1 MAWQKG
7 SGKGAWYGSR
17 PPPTVPEDFQV
28 DPDAKFTGTVVNYYK
43 WDGYGFITLDQQG
56 ILPQE
61 KVYVHWSNIQT
72 LDRYPFLIKDQQ
84 VEFGVMKWKT
94 RSGTTLRAKTVTLP
108 GGQAIANQDAVDA
121 EKKTF
126 VGGQMLRYTGTLK
139 FYSPQRGFGYVAM
152 DDGYQLDETVPKE
165 LRVEMS
171 EVNCGG
177 KRPQRQMENIP
188 VEFGI
193 VKNKAGHFLAYN
205 MTMPGNIP
213 LLTENLEGRQVLQG
227 QIYTGVITNYNWKQ
241 GWGFITVDA
250 GLPLPP
256 AVQQKI
262 VEMQESAK
270 ARGKTVTEAQ
280 VLYFRKP
287 DVDRALKADK
297 DIKVRFQLYID
308 SKGAGACDV
317 SENTA

>member
-1 MAWQKG
+1 MAWTG
-7 SGKGAWYGSR
+7 GKGGWYGSR
-17 PPPTVPEDFQV
+17 PPPTVAEDFEISA
-28 DPDAKFTGTVVNYYK
+28 DAKFSGTVVNYYK
-43 WDGYGFITLDQQG
+43 WHGYGFITVDQQG
-56 ILPQE
+56 IIPQD
-61 KVYVHWSNIQT
+61 KLYVHWSNIQT
-72 LDRYPFLIKDQQ
+72 QDRYPFLVKDQK

-94 RSGTTLRAKTVTLP
+94 RGGTTLRAKTVTNP
-108 GGQAIANQDAVDA
+108 GGQVVANQDAIDA

-126 VGGQMLRYTGTLK
+126 VGSQQLRYTGMLK
-139 FYSPQRGFGYVAM
+139 FYNPARGFGYVAM
-152 DDGYQLDETVPKE
+152 DDGYQLDEPVPKE
-165 LRVEMS
+165 LRVELS

-177 KRPQRQMENIP
+177 KRPQRMMENTP

-205 MTMPGNIP
+205 MTMPGGVP

-227 QIYTGVITNYNWKQ
+227 QIYKGVITNYNWKQ
-241 GWGFITVDA
+241 GWGFIAVDA
-250 GLPLPP
+250 SVPLPP

-270 ARGKTVTEAQ
+270 ARGKTVQEGA

-287 DVDRALKADK
+287 DIDRALKADK
-297 DIKVRFQLYID
+297 DVKVRFQLYVD

-317 SENTA
+317 VEDA